1 MSGRTDVGH
10 PYDRAVGPR
19 YEVSEVPPQGGYLA
33 KQCPVRA
40 QWELIRPCD
49 PLPVSRVLE
58 RRFAAGRRFETEV
71 VAQLVPLHPDACVV
85 AEPDREEREATTAAA
100 MKAGAPVIVG
110 GRLPADPEGRRV
122 GEPDLLVAAAGSG
135 YRPVDIKHHRCL
147 DADDTGLPALC
158 SGLDRPAWEAAE
170 LTPDASARKR
180 RDDLLQL
187 AHYQRMLEACGMA
200 APDGRHGG
208 IIGVDGVVTWY
219 DLDAPVWQ
227 TPSASGR
234 VKQRSTMDIYD
245 FEFSFRLDILA
256 VAAEH
261 LADPG
266 VGLLVVPVRIGECPE
281 CPWWSWCGPVLEA
294 GSGDVS
300 LVPGV
305 GWREWRIHRDHGVTT
320 RAELAAL
327 DHRTAALVA
336 AGVDLRPVT
345 AALGALPDDTP
356 LPDVIGARRK
366 AQLRR
371 LAGEGIHVLGDARAL
386 APGTAAYGDARMRDL
401 PGQIDLARAALGGSP
416 AYRRRGVTRVR
427 VPRGD
432 IEVDVD
438 MENAEGGVY
447 LWGALLS
454 AGPGQASE
462 RDGYHPFCTWE
473 PLTGA
478 TEAELFGR
486 FWAWLTGLRR
496 DAAAAGLVFRAY
508 CYNATAENTQMRR
521 IAAAAGLADEVAAFL
536 GSGQWVDLLRVFDSQ
551 LITGGPAGLK
561 HVAARSGFTWD
572 VEDPGGGEAML
583 RYDQAVGSFAA
594 GPTESAGRAGGPA
607 DAGPAE
613 CTAARDWLLT
623 YNRNDVEATRSL
635 REWLERIASG
645 CPPVE
650 SLGE

>member
-1 MSGRTDVGH
+1 VR
-10 PYDRAVGPR
+10 PR
-19 YEVSEVPPQGGYLA
+19 YDVSEVPPQGGYLA

-40 QWELIRPCD
+40 QWDLIRPCD

-58 RRFAAGRRFETEV
+58 RRFAAGLRFEAEV
-71 VAQLVPLHPDACVV
+71 VAELVPLHPDACVV
-85 AEPDREEREATTAAA
+85 AEPDREEREAATAAA

-110 GRLPADPEGRRV
+110 GRLPADTGGRRV

-147 DADDTGLPALC
+147 DAIDGGLPALC

-170 LTPDASARKR
+170 LTPDSSARRR

-234 VKQRSTMDIYD
+234 VKLRSTMDAYD
-245 FEFSFRLDILA
+245 FEFAFRLDILA
-256 VAAEH
+256 AATEH
-261 LADPG
+261 QADPQAS
-266 VGLLVVPVRIGECPE
+266 LLVVPVRIGECAE
-281 CPWWSWCGPVLEA
+281 CPWWSWCGPVLQA

-300 LVPGV
+300 LVPDV
-305 GWREWRIHRDHGVTT
+305 GWREWRIHRDHGVTS

-336 AGVDLRPVT
+336 AGVDLRPVM
-345 AALGALPDDTP
+345 AALDAMPDDTP
-356 LPDVIGARRK
+356 LADVIGGRRK

-371 LAGEGIHVLGDARAL
+371 LAGAGIGVLGDARAL
-386 APGTAAYGDARMRDL
+386 APRTAAYGDAPMRDL
-401 PGQIDLARAALGGSP
+401 PEQIDLARAALGGSP

-438 MENAEGGVY
+438 MENTEDGVY

-454 AGPGQASE
+454 AGPGRAGE
-462 RDGYHPFCTWE
+462 RDGYHPFGTWE
-473 PLTGA
+473 PLTGDA
-478 TEAELFGR
+478 EAELFGR
-486 FWAWLTGLRR
+486 FWTWLTGLRR
-496 DAAAAGLVFRAY
+496 DAAAAGLAFRAY
-508 CYNATAENTQMRR
+508 CYNAAAENTQMRR
-521 IAAAAGLADEVAAFL
+521 IAAAAGLADEVAAFI
-536 GSGQWVDLLRVFDSQ
+536 GSGQWVDLLRVFGNQ

-561 HVAARSGFTWD
+561 QIAALTGFTWD
-572 VEDPGGGEAML
+572 VEDPGGGESML
-583 RYDQAVGSFAA
+583 RYDQAVGPSDAA
-594 GPTESAGRAGGPA
+594 PGESQ
-607 DAGPAE
+607 
-613 CTAARDWLLT
+613 AARDWLLT

-635 REWLERIASG
+635 REWLERFASG

>member
-1 MSGRTDVGH
+1 M
-10 PYDRAVGPR
+10 APR
-19 YEVSEVPPQGGYLA
+19 YDVSEVPPQGGYLA

-40 QWELIRPCD
+40 QWELIQPCD

-58 RRFAAGRRFETEV
+58 RRLAAGRRFEAEV
-71 VAQLVPLHPDACVV
+71 VARLLPLHPDACMV
-85 AEPDREEREATTAAA
+85 AEPDRAEREAATVAA
-100 MKAGAPVIVG
+100 MKAGVPVIVG
-110 GRLPADPEGRRV
+110 GRLPADPDGRRV

-135 YRPVDIKHHRCL
+135 YRPVDVKHHRCL
-147 DADDTGLPALC
+147 DAGDAGLPALC
-158 SGLDRPAWEAAE
+158 SGLDRPAWEAAR
-170 LTPDASARKR
+170 LTPDSSARKR

-234 VKQRSTMDIYD
+234 MKQRTTMDVYD
-245 FEFSFRLDILA
+245 FEFTFRLDVLA
-256 VAAEH
+256 AAGRH
-261 LADPG
+261 QADPQA
-266 VGLLVVPVRIGECPE
+266 GLLVVPVRIGECAE

-305 GWREWRIHRDHGVTT
+305 GWREWRIHRDHGVTS
-320 RAELAAL
+320 RAGLAAL

-336 AGVDLRPVT
+336 AGADLRPVI
-345 AALGALPDDTP
+345 AALGEMPDDTP
-356 LPDVIGARRK
+356 LPEVVGGRRK

-371 LAGEGIHVLGDARAL
+371 LAAAGIHTLGDTRVL
-386 APGTAAYGDARMRDL
+386 APGTAAYSDAPMRDL
-401 PGQIDLARAALGGSP
+401 PEQIDLARAALGSSP

-438 MENAEGGVY
+438 MENIETGVY
-447 LWGALLS
+447 LWGAMLS
-454 AGPGQASE
+454 AGPGRAGE
-462 RDGYHPFCTWE
+462 RDGYHPFCTWQ
-473 PLTGA
+473 PLTRD

-496 DAAAAGLVFRAY
+496 NAAAAGLVFRAY
-508 CYNATAENTQMRR
+508 CYNAAAENTQMRR
-521 IAAAAGLADEVAAFL
+521 IAAAAGLADEVAAFI
-536 GSGQWVDLLRVFDSQ
+536 GSGQWVDLMRVFGNQ

-561 HVAARSGFTWD
+561 RAAGLSGFTWD
-572 VEDPGGGEAML
+572 VEDPGGGESML
-583 RYDQAVGSFAA
+583 RYDRAVGC
-594 GPTESAGRAGGPA
+594 PVTGPA
-607 DAGPAE
+607 GSHGQGPGCGEAGPAE
-613 CTAARDWLLT
+613 TAAARDWLLT
-623 YNRNDVEATRSL
+623 YNRNDVEATRAL
-635 REWLERIASG
+635 REWLEHAASD
-645 CPPVE
+645 CPSVAG
-650 SLGE
+650 LGP

>member
-1 MSGRTDVGH
+1 VR
-10 PYDRAVGPR
+10 PR
-19 YEVSEVPPQGGYLA
+19 YDVSQVPPQGGYLA

-40 QWELIRPCD
+40 QWDLIRPCD

-58 RRFAAGRRFETEV
+58 RRFAAGRQFEADV
-71 VAQLVPLHPDACVV
+71 VAQLVSLHPDACVV
-85 AEPDREEREATTAAA
+85 AEPGSDEREAATAAA
-100 MKAGAPVIVG
+100 MKAGAPVIVA
-110 GRLPADPEGRRV
+110 GRLPPDPDGRRV
-122 GEPDLLVAAAGSG
+122 GEPDVLVAAAGSG

-147 DADDTGLPALC
+147 DAGDGGLPALC
-158 SGLDRPAWEAAE
+158 SGLGRPAWEAAE
-170 LTPDASARKR
+170 LTPDSSARKR

-219 DLDAPVWQ
+219 DLDAPIWQ
-227 TPSASGR
+227 TPSANGR
-234 VKQRSTMDIYD
+234 VKQRSTMDVYD
-245 FEFSFRLDILA
+245 FEFTFRLDILA
-256 VAAEH
+256 VAAGH
-261 LADPG
+261 QGDPRAG
-266 VGLLVVPVRIGECPE
+266 PLVVPVRIGECAE
-281 CPWWSWCGPVLEA
+281 CPWWSWCGPVLHA

-305 GWREWRIHRDHGVTT
+305 GWREWRIHRDHGVTS
-320 RAELAAL
+320 RAGLAGL

-345 AALGALPDDTP
+345 AALDTMPDETP
-356 LPDVIGARRK
+356 LPDVIGRRRK

-371 LAGEGIHVLGDARAL
+371 LAGAGIDVLGDARAL
-386 APGTAAYGDARMRDL
+386 APGTAAYSDAPMRDL
-401 PGQIDLARAALGGSP
+401 PEQIDLARAALGRSP

-438 MENAEGGVY
+438 MENTEDGAY
-447 LWGALLS
+447 LWGTLLS
-454 AGPGQASE
+454 AGPWQAGE
-462 RDGYHPFCTWE
+462 RDGYRPFCTWE
-473 PLTGA
+473 RLTEG

-486 FWAWLTGLRR
+486 FWSWLTGLRR

-508 CYNATAENTQMRR
+508 CYNAAAENTQMLR
-521 IAAAAGLADEVAAFL
+521 IAAAAGLADEVAAFI
-536 GSGQWVDLLRVFDSQ
+536 GSGQWVDLLRVFHNQ

-561 HVAARSGFTWD
+561 QVAALSGFTWD
-572 VEDPGGGEAML
+572 VEDPGGGESML
-583 RYDQAVGSFAA
+583 RYDQAVGSP
-594 GPTESAGRAGGPA
+594 GTGSAKPDGQAIGSSST
-607 DAGPAE
+607 GPAE
-613 CTAARDWLLT
+613 SAAARDWLLT

-635 REWLERIASG
+635 REWLERIASA

-650 SLGE
+650 DLGP

>member
-1 MSGRTDVGH
+1 M
-10 PYDRAVGPR
+10 GPR
-19 YEVSEVPPQGGYLA
+19 YDVSEVPPQGGYLA

-40 QWELIRPCD
+40 QWDLIKPCD

-58 RRFAAGRRFETEV
+58 RRFAAGRRFEVEV

-85 AEPDREEREATTAAA
+85 AEPDRGEREAATAAA

-110 GRLPADPEGRRV
+110 GRLPPDPEGRRV

-147 DADDTGLPALC
+147 DAGDDGLPALC
-158 SGLDRPAWEAAE
+158 SGLGRPAWEAAE
-170 LTPDASARKR
+170 LIPDSSARKR

-187 AHYQRMLEACGMA
+187 AHYQRMLEACDLA

-219 DLDAPVWQ
+219 DLDAPLWQ
-227 TPSASGR
+227 IPSASGR
-234 VKQRSTMDIYD
+234 VKPRSTMDVYD
-245 FEFSFRLDILA
+245 FEFTFRLDVLA

-261 LADPG
+261 QADPQA
-266 VGLLVVPVRIGECPE
+266 GLLVVPVRIGECAE
-281 CPWWSWCGPVLEA
+281 CPWWSWCGPVLQA
-294 GSGDVS
+294 GPGDVS

-305 GWREWRIHRDHGVTT
+305 GWREWRIHRDHGVTS
-320 RAELAAL
+320 RAALAAL

-345 AALGALPDDTP
+345 AALGAMPDDTL

-371 LAGEGIHVLGDARAL
+371 LAGAGIDMLGDARTL
-386 APGTAAYGDARMRDL
+386 APGTAAYSDAPMRDL
-401 PGQIDLARAALGGSP
+401 PEQIDLARAALGRSP
-416 AYRRRGVTRVR
+416 AYRRRGVTRER

-432 IEVDVD
+432 IEIDVD
-438 MENAEGGVY
+438 MENTEDGVY

-454 AGPGQASE
+454 AGPGRTSE
-462 RDGYHPFCTWE
+462 RNGYHPICTWE
-473 PLTGA
+473 RLTGA

-496 DAAAAGLVFRAY
+496 AAAGAGLAFRAY
-508 CYNATAENTQMRR
+508 CYNASAENTQMRR
-521 IAAAAGLADEVAAFL
+521 LAAAAGLADEVAAFV
-536 GSGQWVDLLRVFDSQ
+536 GSGQWVDLMRVFDNQ

-561 HVAARSGFTWD
+561 QGAALSGFTWD
-572 VEDPGGGEAML
+572 VEDPGGGESML
-583 RYDQAVGSFAA
+583 RYDQAAGSS
-594 GPTESAGRAGGPA
+594 G
-607 DAGPAE
+607 AGPAE
-613 CTAARDWLLT
+613 AQAARDWLLI
-623 YNRNDVEATRSL
+623 YNRNDCEATRSL
-635 REWLERIASG
+635 REWLEHTASG

-650 SLGE
+650 GLGP

>member
-1 MSGRTDVGH
+1 
-10 PYDRAVGPR
+10 
-19 YEVSEVPPQGGYLA
+19 VSEVSPQGGYLA

-40 QWELIRPCD
+40 QWDLIQPCD

-58 RRFAAGRRFETEV
+58 RRFAAGRRFEDEV
-71 VAQLVPLHPDACVV
+71 VAQLVPLHPDALVV
-85 AEPDREEREATTAAA
+85 AEPDREEREAATAAA
-100 MKAGAPVIVG
+100 MKAGTPVIVG
-110 GRLPADPEGRRV
+110 GRLPADPGGRRV

-147 DADDTGLPALC
+147 DANDGGLPALC
-158 SGLDRPAWEAAE
+158 SGLERPAWEAAG
-170 LTPDASARKR
+170 LAPDSSARRR

-208 IIGVDGVVTWY
+208 IIGVEGVVTWY

-234 VKQRSTMDIYD
+234 VKLRSTMDAYD
-245 FEFSFRLDILA
+245 FEFAFRLDILA
-256 VAAEH
+256 AAAEH
-261 LADPG
+261 QSDPRA
-266 VGLLVVPVRIGECPE
+266 GLLVVPVRIGECAE
-281 CPWWSWCGPVLEA
+281 CPWWSWCGPVLQA

-300 LVPGV
+300 LMPDV
-305 GWREWRIHRDHGVTT
+305 GWREWRIHRDHGVTS

-336 AGVDLRPVT
+336 AGVDLRPVM
-345 AALGALPDDTP
+345 AALDAMPDDTP
-356 LPDVIGARRK
+356 LADVIGGRRK

-371 LAGEGIHVLGDARAL
+371 LAGAGIGVLGDARAL
-386 APGTAAYGDARMRDL
+386 APRTAAYSDAPMRDL
-401 PGQIDLARAALGGSP
+401 PEQIDLARAALGGSP

-438 MENAEGGVY
+438 MENTEDGAY

-454 AGPGQASE
+454 AAPGQASE
-462 RDGYHPFCTWE
+462 RNGYHPFGTWE
-473 PLTGA
+473 PLTGD
-478 TEAELFGR
+478 TEAQLFGR
-486 FWAWLTGLRR
+486 FWAWLTELRGN
-496 DAAAAGLVFRAY
+496 AAAAGLVFRAY
-508 CYNATAENTQMRR
+508 CYNAAAENTQMRR
-521 IAAAAGLADEVAAFL
+521 IAAAAGLADEVAAFI
-536 GSGQWVDLLRVFDSQ
+536 GSGQWVDLLRVFGNQ

-561 HVAARSGFTWD
+561 QVAALTGFAWD
-572 VEDPGGGEAML
+572 VEDPGGGASML
-583 RYDQAVGSFAA
+583 RYDQAVGSSDAA
-594 GPTESAGRAGGPA
+594 
-607 DAGPAE
+607 PAE
-613 CTAARDWLLT
+613 SQAARDWLLT

-635 REWLERIASG
+635 REWLERSASG